1 MPVFLLCTFLMIILY
16 PVGIDLY
23 LVAVPQIADALQA
36 SEAQIHTAFSIYL
49 FGMAATVLLGGMIA
63 DRYGRRWV
71 VLGGALIFVLASLVA
86 GSAEGISQFYFGRF
100 WQGVGAGALYIMTF
114 TVLRDVL
121 SQERLAM
128 ALSMINGVICVIP
141 VLAPVL
147 GYLILSHFDWRGIF
161 VAMAL
166 VAAISGLVNL
176 LLLKETRPA
185 RQPDSGAALPFA
197 LLRSPRFM
205 LRSPR
210 FMLLSLLTS
219 ASVTS
224 ILVYVSVSPLI
235 LMKEFGFTT
244 EQYSIVMMVMAG
256 VSMSTSFL
264 TPLLLRW
271 LGKQKVLAVSHLS
284 YLLAACSLIGSWQA
298 GGDIHLL
305 LPGFALVCVGFSCGF
320 GVAMGEALDGCQ
332 HNVAFASA
340 VLCIM
345 QISLS
350 GLYIWLLGQLGFAP
364 TEMLICAL
372 LLALLSYL
380 AVKGLVP
387 WLALREAR
395 SQG

>member
-23 LVAVPQIADALQA
+23 LVAVPQIADTLQA

-63 DRYGRRWV
+63 DRFGRRWV

-86 GSAEGISQFYFGRF
+86 GCAEGISQFYFGRF

-166 VAAISGLVNL
+166 VAAVSGLVNL

-185 RQPDSGAALPFA
+185 RQPGSGAALPFA
-197 LLRSPRFM
+197 L

-219 ASVTS
+219 ASVTA

-235 LMKEFGFTT
+235 LMKAFGFTT
-244 EQYSIVMMVMAG
+244 E
-256 VSMSTSFL
+256 
-264 TPLLLRW
+264 
-271 LGKQKVLAVSHLS
+271 
-284 YLLAACSLIGSWQA
+284 
-298 GGDIHLL
+298 
-305 LPGFALVCVGFSCGF
+305 
-320 GVAMGEALDGCQ
+320 
-332 HNVAFASA
+332 
-340 VLCIM
+340 
-345 QISLS
+345 
-350 GLYIWLLGQLGFAP
+350 
-364 TEMLICAL
+364 
-372 LLALLSYL
+372 
-380 AVKGLVP
+380 
-387 WLALREAR
+387 
-395 SQG
+395 